1 MYFFSGGKMQH
12 EKQHQNFAPP
22 SFFRHLI
29 TFFTIKQSS
38 SWYGTVWMFEY
49 WIPLHIMDGYNWKN
63 KQKTRIH
70 VTAWPKQVSSC
81 GRQWDS
87 LNTIYGSGRSQKT
100 NYHLLIGQPTWH
112 DHFFSS
118 PSPILIGCLTWSDL
132 GSLSLS
138 AEDEVRWGRKEA
150 DAKEHRCSLARRVVS
165 TRTDRPGRM
174 LENKRERLKTF
185 LRKIDEKAI
194 VRIKHFMRER
204 WVRMVSRTAIYR
216 SAGQAS
222 PNTECTNG
230 FWLLLDNILSLK
242 IVSGCIYL
250 LLCTIKRNFFYMEG
264 GKKRKEVHPSVNGVC

>member
-1 MYFFSGGKMQH
+1 MIMYFFSGGKMQH

-70 VTAWPKQVSSC
+70 VTAWPRQVSSC

-150 DAKEHRCSLARRVVS
+150 DAKEHRCSFRGESFPHEPTGREECLKTKGRGWKPFCARS
-165 TRTDRPGRM
+165 TRRPSS
-174 LENKRERLKTF
+174 E
-185 LRKIDEKAI
+185 
-194 VRIKHFMRER
+194 
-204 WVRMVSRTAIYR
+204 
-216 SAGQAS
+216 
-222 PNTECTNG
+222 
-230 FWLLLDNILSLK
+230 
-242 IVSGCIYL
+242 
-250 LLCTIKRNFFYMEG
+250 
-264 GKKRKEVHPSVNGVC
+264 